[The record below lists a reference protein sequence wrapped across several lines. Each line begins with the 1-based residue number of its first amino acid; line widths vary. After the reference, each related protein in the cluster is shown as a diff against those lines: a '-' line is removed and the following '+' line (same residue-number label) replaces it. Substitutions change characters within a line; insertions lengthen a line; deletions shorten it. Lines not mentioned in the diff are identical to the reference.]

1 MFLKNNKEE
10 KFFSLREK
18 FRKYLSERLRKRKYE
33 HLNKRF
39 KL

>member
-18 FRKYLSERLRKRKYE
+18 FRKD
-33 HLNKRF
+33 LNG
-39 KL
+39 KLKIEKAKLEKEGR